1 MSESGLRSSMVA
13 LGICNFMVA
22 FMVSGVGAILPAMG
36 NAMHASAADLSLI
49 SAIYVLA
56 LAIFNVVAA
65 QLIESFGQRKVFLL
79 GFAVFMTMCASLALA
94 PNIVMV
100 WIQRFVQGAGAA
112 MVATASVTLLLTI
125 APRAMQGR
133 MMGLLTAT
141 SYIGLALGPLVGGG
155 IATLFGWRW
164 LFVGLLPLGVL
175 SWIVMYGKVKAPW
188 VPQRSR
194 LDYIGIS
201 IMAISFA
208 LLTGGATSIGRNPWA
223 MWLLMGGVVCL
234 ILFGVVETRMKTPV
248 VDVRFIAKH
257 PPLILGLFAAFVNFG
272 ATNGSLYYFM
282 FYLQQLRFLSP
293 FEAGAFVALQSVAQ
307 AILSPL
313 AGKITDRFGPDPVA
327 AVGLGFC
334 GTGIL
339 MSAYM
344 GMDTPLWYVAGCQCV
359 IGVGLAFF
367 AGPNTLSI
375 VRSVD
380 SGHMAAASGLA
391 NTLRT
396 MGMLV
401 GLIIVSAT
409 MTRYLGSEG
418 VSPAVADKFLEGM
431 AYDFSLFGGL
441 NLLGLFL
448 VGLRILNTYRCSLGK
463 GVDCMP
469 DASFFAEMENEPK
482 EVAEVAANGSLDT
495 AQSDTPGKPG
505 MSGMSGMS
513 DDMAEG
519 KDESS
524 ANK

>member
-22 FMVSGVGAILPAMG
+22 FMVSGVGAILPVMG
-36 NAMHASAADLSLI
+36 NSMHASAADLSLI

-65 QLIESFGQRKVFLL
+65 QLIEAVGQRKVFLV
-79 GFAVFMTMCASLALA
+79 GFGIFMLMCASLAVS
-94 PNIVMV
+94 PNIIAV
-100 WIQRFVQGAGAA
+100 WIQRFIQGAGAA
-112 MVATASVTLLLTI
+112 LVATASVTILLTI

-133 MMGLLTAT
+133 MLGLLTAT
-141 SYIGLALGPLVGGG
+141 SYIGLALGPLVGGA
-155 IATLFGWRW
+155 IATAFGWRW

-175 SWIVMYGKVKAPW
+175 SWIVMYSKVRTSGLASSVTPL
-188 VPQRSR
+188 PIMDRR
-194 LDYIGIS
+194 LDYAGIS
-201 IMAISFA
+201 VMALSFA
-208 LLTGGATSIGRNPWA
+208 LLTAGATSIGRSAWA
-223 MWLLMGGVVCL
+223 VWMLVSGGVSLV
-234 ILFGVVETRMKTPV
+234 LFCVLETRMRHPV

-293 FEAGAFVALQSVAQ
+293 LEAGAFVALQSVAQ
-307 AILSPL
+307 AFLSPL
-313 AGKITDRFGPDPVA
+313 AGKLTDRFGPDPIA

-344 GMDTPLWYVAGCQCV
+344 GMTTPLWYVAACQCV

-380 SGHMAAASGLA
+380 NAHMAAASGLA

-396 MGMLV
+396 LGMLV

-409 MTRYLGSEG
+409 MTRFLGSEG

-448 VGLRILNTYRCSLGK
+448 VALRILNTYRCRFGK

-469 DASFFAEMENEPK
+469 DASFFEGMDIPDSTTPDAAE
-482 EVAEVAANGSLDT
+482 
-495 AQSDTPGKPG
+495 SDSADSKP
-505 MSGMSGMS
+505 
-513 DDMAEG
+513 
-519 KDESS
+519 SS
-524 ANK
+524 